1 MSDLTLIEIIYWA
14 SALIGGTLFVLRT
27 VLIFSGVG
35 LDDGDAAMG
44 AEDIGDG
51 GDHGAGMSFN
61 LLSLQGLTAFFTM
74 FGLFGLTLYSA
85 GVHVLLTVV
94 VATFAGLFTVFL
106 ISWLFSQL
114 GRFQSE
120 GTLNIQNA
128 VGTIGTVYLRL
139 PSDGTGQV
147 QVSVQG
153 GLRIIDALV
162 EGDEGLPTGTKVRV
176 VGVRDSNTLI
186 VEKLT

>member
-1 MSDLTLIEIIYWA
+1 
-14 SALIGGTLFVLRT
+14 
-27 VLIFSGVG
+27 
-35 LDDGDAAMG
+35 
-44 AEDIGDG
+44 
-51 GDHGAGMSFN
+51 
-61 LLSLQGLTAFFTM
+61 
-74 FGLFGLTLYSA
+74 
-85 GVHVLLTVV
+85 
-94 VATFAGLFTVFL
+94 
-106 ISWLFSQL
+106 
-114 GRFQSE
+114 
-120 GTLNIQNA
+120 